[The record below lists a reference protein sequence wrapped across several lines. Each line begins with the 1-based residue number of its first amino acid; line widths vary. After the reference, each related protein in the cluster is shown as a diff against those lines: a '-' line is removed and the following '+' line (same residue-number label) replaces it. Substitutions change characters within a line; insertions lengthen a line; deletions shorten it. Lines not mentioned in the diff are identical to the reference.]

1 MARKKHSN
9 KFDRCVSDVTRSGSA
24 VDPYAV
30 CQEAR
35 KKKRALVRN
44 PYVTNQRDVE
54 KATKLFREFREQPPK
69 RGRVIEFDMP
79 KVVMVM
85 GTVTAIEYDTTRQGK
100 VEKYRHAFNAGS
112 KPVLCASGD
121 KGQLFIVDGRYHVTP
136 RGIVDLDANG
146 KELE

>member
-1 MARKKHSN
+1 MARKR
-9 KFDRCVSDVTRSGSA
+9 KF
-24 VDPYAV
+24 
-30 CQEAR
+30 
-35 KKKRALVRN
+35 VRN
-44 PYVTNQRDVE
+44 PYATNAEDVA

-69 RGRVIEFDMP
+69 RGRVIEYETP

-85 GTVTAIEYDTTRQGK
+85 GTVTAIEYDTTRGGK

-112 KPVLCASGD
+112 KPKLCADGSN
-121 KGQLFIVDGRYHVTP
+121 GQLFILEGRYHVTP